1 MWLSLL
7 LLPLGGCRALGANA
21 CHAPQPYASAR
32 SVAPLR
38 IPPGLDSPD
47 TSNALRIPTLNEPA
61 PPPRKGREPCL
72 DEPPPFKVREGPR
85 AP

>member
-21 CHAPQPYASAR
+21 CHAPQPYASAK

-38 IPPGLDSPD
+38 IPPGLDSP
-47 TSNALRIPTLNEPA
+47 AQRAGPA
-61 PPPRKGREPCL
+61 AAQGQGAMPR
-72 DEPPPFKVREGPR
+72 
-85 AP
+85 